1 MRSLE
6 FLNNFALLKM
16 ERKLD
21 GGLVLHSGCLD
32 GRRYSQL
39 EPLSATS
46 NFVEGAEVEG
56 AGRLTCST
64 EESRVDFVDVGVV
77 VAELVRELVDGVAER
92 EVTWFVAGDEKGDEP
107 LGGEPLA
114 ESTPKEKKKHVKW
127 SLKEREWLY
136 ECYLTSYK
144 PGLRTGYLNST
155 FELYRVRM
163 GQDGYRE
170 RKIKAMINQ
179 LTRLQQGQ
187 GLSEMQFE
195 AIRMKVLKEKEEWHG
210 KAHADALAGHLEE
223 AARAENGEEIE
234 EDNEIDFSVDE
245 EGVIKTRESRMRT
258 RATLNGPKLNE
269 TPRAVEV
276 LKAEPRRPKEKGD
289 KIKEDETKGQEFVFK
304 DQRTGTRMRVRTG
317 EVVIEE
323 TKVDTWK
330 EEDGTIRDLSTEE

>member
-1 MRSLE
+1 
-6 FLNNFALLKM
+6 M

-64 EESRVDFVDVGVV
+64 EESRVDFVDDGGV

-92 EVTWFVAGDEKGDEP
+92 EDTWFVAGDDKGDEP

-114 ESTPKEKKKHVKW
+114 ESTPKERKKYVKW

-210 KAHADALAGHLEE
+210 KAHADALAASEFGRLEE
-223 AARAENGEEIE
+223 AARAEKGEEME
-234 EDNEIDFSVDE
+234 EDKEIDFSVDE

-258 RATLNGPKLNE
+258 RGTLNGPKLDE
-269 TPRAVEV
+269 TPRTVEV
-276 LKAEPRRPKEKGD
+276 LKGELKRPKENGAEK
-289 KIKEDETKGQEFVFK
+289 KEDEMKGQECVEGVC
-304 DQRTGTRMRVRTG
+304 RTGAG
-317 EVVIEE
+317 A
-323 TKVDTWK
+323 
-330 EEDGTIRDLSTEE
+330 